1 VFVRPLH
8 RCAWTL
14 KVSTWIVEHIQER
27 MSQNFMPRDDVERVF
42 VIPQMGRVHHRRQ
55 PIRSRHISIKMNSRV
70 AVGICGCRIGINH
83 LNRGD
88 RLGKLLKG
96 RFRGKMNWVEKRL
109 TANLSE
115 QSS

>member
-1 VFVRPLH
+1 
-8 RCAWTL
+8 
-14 KVSTWIVEHIQER
+14 VEHIQER

-70 AVGICGCRIGINH
+70 AE
-83 LNRGD
+83 
-88 RLGKLLKG
+88 LLKG